1 MAYSVEASHLI
12 HMSKQ
17 IKKIYAQQTSGRL
30 GRLTSIIEIRNGI
43 QQINKWLKNIFN
55 FLLQFQKVF
64 LPQIFQLGLLRR
76 VIK

>member
-17 IKKIYAQQTSGRL
+17 IKKKYAQQTSGRL